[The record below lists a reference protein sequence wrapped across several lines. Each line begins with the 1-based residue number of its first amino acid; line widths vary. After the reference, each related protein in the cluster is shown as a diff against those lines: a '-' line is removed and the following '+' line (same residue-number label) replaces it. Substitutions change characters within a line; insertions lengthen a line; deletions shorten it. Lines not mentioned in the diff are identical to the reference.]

1 MIRRKIS
8 PANEQNTCRL
18 PAPGAASAH
27 HAPVRGLSMLLL
39 VSGACSRAQAP
50 AGGPVTVVF
59 RHQPLWADPAAFR
72 AFLDRFQRGNPEV
85 QVRAETLPNGSDI
98 AREMFVAALE
108 GGADDFDV
116 FAIDVIWAPE
126 FARAGWLAD
135 LSNAFP
141 AERLA
146 REFLPAAA
154 QAATLEGRT
163 FAVPW
168 FVDVG
173 LLYYRT
179 DLVPRP
185 PRTYAELREQALAA
199 MKEHPGISGFLWQGR
214 QYEGLN
220 CNFFEAAW
228 GHGART
234 EQQGRIAL
242 ESGAAE
248 AGLRW
253 LRQTIVEGVSPRSV
267 LSSAEEETRRSF
279 QDGRAV
285 FLRNWPYVW
294 AQVQSPESPVRGKV
308 GFAPLPTDDGSPGAG
323 ALGGWLLA
331 VNARAPEQRKRA
343 AEKLI
348 AFLTSQEAETA
359 LAVDYSRL
367 PARRAVYDGL
377 RERAPF
383 IAALLPVALAA
394 RPRPVTP
401 WYALASDDLQG
412 ELSAAVAGLRAP
424 GEALSRAQRF
434 VEHLEER

>member
-1 MIRRKIS
+1 MRALAVLIILC
-8 PANEQNTCRL
+8 P
-18 PAPGAASAH
+18 
-27 HAPVRGLSMLLL
+27 
-39 VSGACSRAQAP
+39 ACSRAQAP
-50 AGGPVTVVF
+50 AGRPVTVVF

-72 AFLDRFQRGNPEV
+72 AFLDRFQRENTDVE
-85 QVRAETLPNGSDI
+85 VRAETLPNGSDI

-135 LSNAFP
+135 LSQAFP
-141 AERLA
+141 PERLS

-185 PRTYAELREQALAA
+185 PRTYAELRELAFSA
-199 MKEHPGISGFLWQGR
+199 IKEHPGISGFLWQGR

-234 EQQGRIAL
+234 ENRGRIAL
-242 ESGAAE
+242 EGGAAQ

-253 LRQTIVEGVSPRSV
+253 LRQTIADGISPRSV

-294 AQVQSPESPVRGKV
+294 AQVQSPDSPVRGKV
-308 GFAPLPTDDGSPGAG
+308 GFAPLPSEGGEPGAG

-331 VNARAPEQRKRA
+331 VNARTPPPRKRA

-367 PARRAVYDGL
+367 PARRAVYDDARL

-424 GEALSRAQRF
+424 EEALSRAQRF
-434 VEHLEER
+434 VEHLEEQ

>member
-1 MIRRKIS
+1 MR
-8 PANEQNTCRL
+8 AL
-18 PAPGAASAH
+18 W
-27 HAPVRGLSMLLL
+27 VLLL
-39 VSGACSRAQAP
+39 LCPACSRAQSP
-50 AGGPVTVVF
+50 EGGPVKLVF

-72 AFLDRFQRGNPEV
+72 SFLGSFERENPGVEV
-85 QVRAETLPNGSDI
+85 RPETLPNGSDI

-135 LSNAFP
+135 LSGAFP
-141 AERLA
+141 PQQLS

-168 FVDVG
+168 FIDVG

-179 DLVPRP
+179 DLVPRA
-185 PRTYAELREQALAA
+185 PRTYPELRELAFAA
-199 MKEHPGISGFLWQGR
+199 MKEKPGISGFLWQGR

-228 GHGART
+228 GHGAAV
-234 EQQGRIAL
+234 ESEGRIVL
-242 ESGAAE
+242 DTAAAR

-253 LRQTIVEGVSPRSV
+253 LRETVAGGLSPRSV
-267 LSSAEEETRRSF
+267 LSSSEEETRRSF

-294 AQVQSPESPVRGKV
+294 AQVQSADSPVRGKV
-308 GFAPLPTDDGSPGAG
+308 GFAPLPSSDGQPGSG

-331 VNARAPEQRKRA
+331 VNARVPPARKRA
-343 AEKLI
+343 AERLI
-348 AFLTSQEAETA
+348 AFLTSPEAETA

-367 PARRAVYDGL
+367 PARRAVYDGARL
-377 RERAPF
+377 RGGAPF

-412 ELSAAVAGLRAP
+412 ELSAAVAGLRP
-424 GEALSRAQRF
+424 PEEALSRAQRF

>member
-1 MIRRKIS
+1 
-8 PANEQNTCRL
+8 
-18 PAPGAASAH
+18 
-27 HAPVRGLSMLLL
+27 VRALSVLLFL
-39 VSGACSRAQAP
+39 CHACSRAQAP
-50 AGGPVTVVF
+50 AAGPVTVVF
-59 RHQPLWADPAAFR
+59 RHQPLWADPAAFQ
-72 AFLDRFQRGNPEV
+72 AFLERFQRESPDV

-135 LSNAFP
+135 LSSAFP
-141 AERLA
+141 PQRLSG
-146 REFLPAAA
+146 EFLPAAA

-179 DLVPRP
+179 DLVPRA
-185 PRTYAELREQALAA
+185 PRSYAELRQLAFAA
-199 MKEHPGISGFLWQGR
+199 MKEQPGISGFLWQGR

-228 GHGART
+228 GHGAQV
-234 EQQGRIAL
+234 EKEGRIAL

-248 AGLRW
+248 AGLGW
-253 LRQTIVEGVSPRSV
+253 LRQTIVDGLSPRSV
-267 LSSAEEETRRSF
+267 LSSAEEETRRTF

-294 AQVQSPESPVRGKV
+294 AQVQAAESPVRGKV
-308 GFAPLPTDDGSPGAG
+308 GFAPLPSADGRPGSG

-331 VNARAPEQRKRA
+331 VNARAPLPRRRA
-343 AEKLI
+343 AERLI

-367 PARRAVYDGL
+367 PARRAVYDDPRL

-383 IAALLPVALAA
+383 IAALLPLALAA

-412 ELSAAVAGLRAP
+412 ELSAAVAGLRSTH
-424 GEALSRAQRF
+424 EALSRAQRF
-434 VEHLEER
+434 VEHLEEQ

>member
-1 MIRRKIS
+1 
-8 PANEQNTCRL
+8 
-18 PAPGAASAH
+18 
-27 HAPVRGLSMLLL
+27 VRALFVLLL
-39 VSGACSRAQAP
+39 LCQACSRAQAP
-50 AGGPVTVVF
+50 GPLTVVF
-59 RHQPLWADPAAFR
+59 RHQPLWADPAAFH
-72 AFLDRFQRGNPEV
+72 AFLERFERENQDV

-135 LSNAFP
+135 LSAAFP
-141 AERLA
+141 PQRLA
-146 REFLPAAA
+146 RDFLPAAA
-154 QAATLEGRT
+154 QAATLEGHT

-185 PRTYAELREQALAA
+185 PRTYAELRQLAFAA
-199 MKEHPGISGFLWQGR
+199 MKQHPGLSGFLWQGR

-228 GHGART
+228 GHGAEVERK
-234 EQQGRIAL
+234 GRIAL
-242 ESGAAE
+242 DTAAAQ

-253 LRQTIVEGVSPRSV
+253 LRETIAGGLSPRSV

-294 AQVQSPESPVRGKV
+294 AQVQSEDSPVRGKV
-308 GFAPLPTDDGSPGAG
+308 GFAPLPTEGGQPGAG

-331 VNARAPEQRKRA
+331 VNARVPEARRRA
-343 AEKLI
+343 AGRLI
-348 AFLTSQEAETA
+348 AYLTSQEAETA

-367 PARRAVYDGL
+367 PARRAVYDEARL

-383 IAALLPVALAA
+383 IAALLPLALAA

-401 WYALASDDLQG
+401 WYALASDDMQG
-412 ELSAAVAGLRAP
+412 ELSAAVAGLRP
-424 GEALSRAQRF
+424 PEEALSRAQRF
-434 VEHLEER
+434 VDHLEEQ

>member
-1 MIRRKIS
+1 
-8 PANEQNTCRL
+8 
-18 PAPGAASAH
+18 
-27 HAPVRGLSMLLL
+27 VRALCILLL
-39 VSGACSRAQAP
+39 LSQACSRAEAP
-50 AGGPVTVVF
+50 AAGPVTVVF
-59 RHQPLWADPAAFR
+59 RHQPLWADPEAFH
-72 AFLDRFQRGNPEV
+72 AFLERFERENAGV

-108 GGADDFDV
+108 GGSNDFDL

-135 LSNAFP
+135 LSEAFP
-141 AERLA
+141 PQRLS

-163 FAVPW
+163 YAVPW
-168 FVDVG
+168 FIDVG

-179 DLVPRP
+179 DLVSRA
-185 PRTYAELREQALAA
+185 PRTYAELRELAFAA
-199 MKEHPGISGFLWQGR
+199 MKGRPGISGFLWQGR

-228 GHGART
+228 GHGARV
-234 EQQGRIAL
+234 ESQGRIAL
-242 ESGAAE
+242 ETSAAR
-248 AGLRW
+248 AGLSW
-253 LRQTIVEGVSPRSV
+253 LRETIASGLSPRSV

-294 AQVQSPESPVRGKV
+294 AQVQSPDSPVRGKV
-308 GFAPLPTDDGSPGAG
+308 GFAPLPSADGQPGSG
-323 ALGGWLLA
+323 VLGGWLLA
-331 VNARAPEQRKRA
+331 VNARSPPARRRA
-343 AEKLI
+343 AERLI
-348 AFLTSQEAETA
+348 AFLTSPEAETS

-367 PARRAVYDGL
+367 PARRAVYDDARL
-377 RERAPF
+377 REGASF

-401 WYALASDDLQG
+401 WYALASDGLQG
-412 ELSAAVAGLRAP
+412 ELSAAVAGLRP
-424 GEALSRAQRF
+424 PEEALARAQRF